1 MSLAPA
7 ALPAPP
13 QSTLMRKR
21 YVPLYLEYL
30 KARAANTAT
39 SKLLSPVPAPE
50 LGDMDRA
57 LPEHTILMFRRLAHA
72 ELQREKRREARAAAD
87 AAAVEAAA
95 ASARARADED
105 AARAARAAS
114 AAELGH
120 LTRARAEIL
129 RMLHSAA
136 TAGVRLDDTAGFAV
150 PAELSAISVFTH
162 SAGAVAALQSD
173 ATATAARLL
182 RKTDQLFNSLGL
194 VAQKGAP

>member
-72 ELQREKRREARAAAD
+72 ELQREKRREARAAK
-87 AAAVEAAA
+87 AAGGSGAAA
-95 ASARARADED
+95 ASRSWVGWLVGAGPPVEGAH
-105 AARAARAAS
+105 AAGEGKPGEEEHPALSSQEYSRLL
-114 AAELGH
+114 ELVNEQEEGLRLGTETPFTL
-120 LTRARAEIL
+120 LTKIRWALLGRCQ
-129 RMLHSAA
+129 SCCCP
-136 TAGVRLDDTAGFAV
+136 
-150 PAELSAISVFTH
+150 PACL
-162 SAGAVAALQSD
+162 
-173 ATATAARLL
+173 ARLL
-182 RKTDQLFNSLGL
+182 PLLTFALC
-194 VAQKGAP
+194 